1 MIFSILHFLG
11 GYCKVVLSGGNQERF
26 LNICAGKKIL
36 LWKLTRKDAHYMF
49 CVSRAGMGELEE
61 ISGKTGCTCR
71 IVWKKG
77 LPFLFD
83 RYRKRKVF
91 LAAFLFSAV
100 CLYIMSLFL
109 WQIQTVGCR
118 THTAEE
124 MLDYLEENGIKSG
137 TRLSEISCH
146 DLEEQ
151 IRRDYKDIAW
161 VSCDLKGTLLTVTVK
176 ETLDKEAVQAEKE
189 DVPFHLIASRKGR
202 IDSIVVRSGSAIVK
216 KGDKVKRGDV
226 LISGEVGLYDDGGV
240 LTETA
245 LVKAEGD
252 ITAITKRKY
261 EDSFPLLHYVKEYTG
276 RSFPVYQLLLGEK
289 LITLPGRKEVYRYY
303 DEKTKQNFLHIGPQ
317 LYLPAAIYVT
327 TRSECRLKEKMYTE
341 AQAVREAQK
350 RLSLFLDE
358 YRAKGVEVV
367 EDKVEIRCEDGT
379 CTAKG
384 KIILREAFGK
394 IQEITAPPDGA
405 AGPAEERGEEAGE

>member
-11 GYCKVVLSGGNQERF
+11 GYGRVALSGRNQERF
-26 LNICAGKKIL
+26 LNICAGKRIL
-36 LWKLTRKDAHYMF
+36 LWKLRRKDSHYIF
-49 CVSRAGMGELEE
+49 CVSRAGMEELEE

-71 IVWKKG
+71 VIWKRG

-83 RYRKRKVF
+83 RYRKRKIL
-91 LAAFLFSAV
+91 LAAVLFSAA
-100 CLYIMSLFL
+100 CLYVLSLFL
-109 WQIQTVGCR
+109 WQIQAVGCR

-124 MLDYLEENGIKSG
+124 MLDYLEEKGIRSG
-137 TRLSEISCH
+137 ILLSGISCH

-161 VSCDLKGTLLTVTVK
+161 VSCDLKGTLLTVTIK
-176 ETLDKEAVQAEKE
+176 ETLDKEALQAETE
-189 DVPFHLIASRKGR
+189 DVPCHLIAAKKGR
-202 IDSIVVRSGSAIVK
+202 IDSIVVRSGSALVK

-226 LISGEVGLYDDGGV
+226 LISGEVGLYDDGGA

-252 ITAITKRKY
+252 ITAITKLKY

-276 RSFPVYQLLLGEK
+276 RSYPVYQLLLGEK

-303 DEKTKQNFLHIGPQ
+303 DEKTKQNILHIGPQ
-317 LYLPAAIYVT
+317 LYLPAAVYVT

-341 AQAVREAQK
+341 AQAVREAEK
-350 RLSLFLDE
+350 RLALFLEE

-367 EDKVEIRCEDGT
+367 ENRVKIHCGDGV

-384 KIILREAFGK
+384 KIIVREAFGK
-394 IQEITAPPDGA
+394 MQEITAPSGGA
-405 AGPAEERGEEAGE
+405 AEEK